1 MKTNEELQRDV
12 QNAIKWEPQLHA
24 AEIGVTAKDGIVTLM
39 GTVDAYYK
47 KIEAENA
54 AKNVDGVKAVVEEIE
69 IKYSSNTKS
78 DEDIAND
85 VLKALT
91 DNWNVPQEKIQI
103 KVEKGWVTLEGQV
116 TWNYQK
122 EAVNKS
128 INPLTGVK
136 GVINRI
142 KIKSEIQDE
151 IEKKNIVRALES
163 NWTLHSEDIFVKV
176 DGTTVTLTGAVSSL
190 FQKDLAEKI
199 VWKTPGIWSVNNQ
212 LVVEHKYA
220 NQNYSCDNRNSD

>member
-24 AEIGVTAKDGIVTLM
+24 AEIGVTAKDGVVTLM

-69 IKYSSNTKS
+69 IKYSSNAKS

-85 VLKALT
+85 VLKALI
-91 DNWNVPQEKIQI
+91 DNWNVPHEKIQV

-122 EAVNKS
+122 EAANKS
-128 INPLTGVK
+128 VGHLTGVK
-136 GVINRI
+136 GVTNRI
-142 KIKSEIQDE
+142 KIKSEVQDE
-151 IEKKNIVRALES
+151 IEKKNIVRALAS
-163 NWTLHSEDIFVKV
+163 NWTLHSENIFIKV
-176 DGTTVTLTGAVSSL
+176 DGTKVTLTGAVSSL

-199 VWKTPGIWSVNNQ
+199 VWKTPGIWSVDNQ
-212 LVVEHKYA
+212 LIVEHKYA
-220 NQNYSCDNRNSD
+220 ISE

>member
-12 QNAIKWEPQLHA
+12 QDAIKWEPQLHA
-24 AEIGVTAKDGIVTLM
+24 AEIGVTAKDGVVTLM

-116 TWNYQK
+116 IWNYQK
-122 EAVNKS
+122 EAANKS
-128 INPLTGVK
+128 VGHLTGVK
-136 GVINRI
+136 GVTNRI

-163 NWTLHSEDIFVKV
+163 NWTLHSENIFVKV

-220 NQNYSCDNRNSD
+220 ISE

>member
-24 AEIGVTAKDGIVTLM
+24 AEIGVTAKDGVVTLM

-47 KIEAENA
+47 KIQAENA

-69 IKYSSNTKS
+69 IKYSSNAMS
-78 DEDIAND
+78 DEDIANN
-85 VLKALT
+85 VLKALI
-91 DNWNVPQEKIQI
+91 DNWNVPHEKIQV

-122 EAVNKS
+122 EAANKS
-128 INPLTGVK
+128 VGHLTGVK
-136 GVINRI
+136 GVTNRI
-142 KIKSEIQDE
+142 KIKSEVQDE
-151 IEKKNIVRALES
+151 IEKKNIVRALAS
-163 NWTLHSEDIFVKV
+163 NWTLHSENIFIKV
-176 DGTTVTLTGAVSSL
+176 DGTKVTLTGAVSSL

-199 VWKTPGIWSVNNQ
+199 VWKTPGIWSVDNQ
-212 LVVEHKYA
+212 LIVEHKYA
-220 NQNYSCDNRNSD
+220 ISE

>member
-24 AEIGVTAKDGIVTLM
+24 AEIGVTAKDGVVTLM

-69 IKYSSNTKS
+69 IKYSSNAMS
-78 DEDIAND
+78 DEDIANN
-85 VLKALT
+85 VLKTLI
-91 DNWNVPQEKIQI
+91 DNWNVPHEKIQV

-122 EAVNKS
+122 EAANKS
-128 INPLTGVK
+128 VGHLTGVK
-136 GVINRI
+136 GVTNRI
-142 KIKSEIQDE
+142 KIKSEVEDE
-151 IEKKNIVRALES
+151 IEKKNIVRALAS
-163 NWTLHSEDIFVKV
+163 NWTLHSENIFIKV
-176 DGTTVTLTGAVSSL
+176 DGTKVTLTGAVSSL

-199 VWKTPGIWSVNNQ
+199 VWKTPGIWSVDNQ
-212 LVVEHKYA
+212 LIVEHKYA
-220 NQNYSCDNRNSD
+220 ISE

>member
-69 IKYSSNTKS
+69 VKYSSDAKT
-78 DEDIAND
+78 DEDIAID
-85 VLKALT
+85 ALKALL
-91 DNWNVPQEKIQI
+91 DNWNVPQEKIQV

-122 EAVNKS
+122 EAANKS
-128 INPLTGVK
+128 IGHLIGVK
-136 GVINRI
+136 GVTNHI
-142 KIKSEIQDE
+142 KIKAEVQNE
-151 IEKKNIVRALES
+151 IEKKNVQRALSS
-163 NWTLHSEDIFVKV
+163 NWTLHSENIFVKV
-176 DGTTVTLTGAVSSL
+176 DGTKVTLTGAVSSL

-199 VWKTPGIWSVNNQ
+199 VWKTPGIWSVDNQ
-212 LVVEHKYA
+212 LVVEHNYA
-220 NQNYSCDNRNSD
+220 ISE

>member
-24 AEIGVTAKDGIVTLM
+24 AEIGVTAKDGVVTLM

-69 IKYSSNTKS
+69 IKYSSNVMS
-78 DEDIAND
+78 DEDIANN
-85 VLKALT
+85 VLKPLI
-91 DNWNVPQEKIQI
+91 DNWNVPHEKIQV

-122 EAVNKS
+122 EAANKS
-128 INPLTGVK
+128 VGHLTGVK
-136 GVINRI
+136 GVTNRI
-142 KIKSEIQDE
+142 KIKSEVQDE
-151 IEKKNIVRALES
+151 IEKKNIVRALAS
-163 NWTLHSEDIFVKV
+163 NWTLHSENIFIKV
-176 DGTTVTLTGAVSSL
+176 DGTKVTLTGAVSSL

-199 VWKTPGIWSVNNQ
+199 VWKTPGIWSVDNQ
-212 LVVEHKYA
+212 LIVEHKYA
-220 NQNYSCDNRNSD
+220 ISE

>member
-1 MKTNEELQRDV
+1 MQRDV
-12 QNAIKWEPQLHA
+12 QNAIKWEPQLNA
-24 AEIGVTAKDGIVTLM
+24 AEIGVTAKDGVITLM

-78 DEDIAND
+78 DEDIAKD
-85 VLKALT
+85 ALKALT
-91 DNWNVPQEKIQI
+91 DNWNVPQERIQI

-122 EAVNKS
+122 EAANKS
-128 INPLTGVK
+128 IGHLTGVK
-136 GVINRI
+136 GVTNRI

-163 NWTLHSEDIFVKV
+163 NWTLHSENIFVKI

-220 NQNYSCDNRNSD
+220 ISE

>member
-12 QNAIKWEPQLHA
+12 QDAIKWEPQLNA
-24 AEIGVTAKDGIVTLM
+24 AEIGVIAKDGVVTLM

-54 AKNVDGVKAVVEEIE
+54 TKNVDGVKAVVEEIE

-78 DEDIAND
+78 DEDIANNI
-85 VLKALT
+85 LKALT

-103 KVEKGWVTLEGQV
+103 KVEKGWITLEGQV

-122 EAVNKS
+122 EAANKS
-128 INPLTGVK
+128 ISHLIGVK
-136 GVINRI
+136 GITNRI
-142 KIKSEIQDE
+142 KIKSETQDR
-151 IEKKNIVRALES
+151 IEKKNIVRALTS
-163 NWTLHSEDIFVKV
+163 NWTLHSENILVRV
-176 DGTTVTLTGAVSSL
+176 DDTRVTLTGAVSSL

-199 VWKTPGIWSVNNQ
+199 VWKTPGIWSVDNQ

-220 NQNYSCDNRNSD
+220 ISE

>member
-24 AEIGVTAKDGIVTLM
+24 AEIGVTAKDGVITLM
-39 GTVDAYYK
+39 GNVDAYFK

-54 AKNVDGVKAVVEEIE
+54 AKSVDGVKAVVEKIE
-69 IKYSSNTKS
+69 VRYSNSSKS

-85 VLKALT
+85 ALKALI
-91 DNWNVPQEKIQI
+91 DNWNVPQENIQI
-103 KVEKGWVTLEGQV
+103 KVEKGWVTLDGQV

-122 EAVNKS
+122 EAAQKS
-128 INPLTGVK
+128 IGHLTGVK
-136 GVINRI
+136 GLTNHI
-142 KIKSEIQDE
+142 KIKAEVQNE
-151 IEKKNIVRALES
+151 IEKKNIKRALAS
-163 NWTLHSEDIFVKV
+163 NWTLHSENIFIKV
-176 DGTTVTLTGAVSSL
+176 DGTNVTLTGAVSSL

-199 VWKTPGIWSVNNQ
+199 VWKTPGIWSVDNQ

-220 NQNYSCDNRNSD
+220 ISQ

>member
-12 QNAIKWEPQLHA
+12 QDAIKWEPQLHA
-24 AEIGVTAKDGIVTLM
+24 AEIGVTAKDGVVTLM

-116 TWNYQK
+116 IWNYQK
-122 EAVNKS
+122 EAANKS
-128 INPLTGVK
+128 VGHLTGVK
-136 GVINRI
+136 GVTNRI

-151 IEKKNIVRALES
+151 IEKKNIVKALES
-163 NWTLHSEDIFVKV
+163 NWTLHSENIFVKV

-199 VWKTPGIWSVNNQ
+199 VWKTPGIWSVSNQ

-220 NQNYSCDNRNSD
+220 ISE

>member
-12 QNAIKWEPQLHA
+12 QDAIKWEPQLHA
-24 AEIGVTAKDGIVTLM
+24 AEIGVTAKDGVVTLM

-116 TWNYQK
+116 IWNYQK
-122 EAVNKS
+122 EAANKS
-128 INPLTGVK
+128 VGHLTGVK
-136 GVINRI
+136 GVTNRI

-163 NWTLHSEDIFVKV
+163 NWTLHSENIFVKV
-176 DGTTVTLTGAVSSL
+176 NGTTVTLTGAVSSL

-220 NQNYSCDNRNSD
+220 ISE

>member
-69 IKYSSNTKS
+69 IKYSNSTRT
-78 DEDIAND
+78 DEDIAVD
-85 VLKALT
+85 ALKALL
-91 DNWNVPQEKIQI
+91 DSWNVPQENIQV
-103 KVEKGWVTLEGQV
+103 KVEKGWVTIEGHV

-122 EAVNKS
+122 EAAEKS
-128 INPLTGVK
+128 IAHISGVR
-136 GVINRI
+136 GVTNRI
-142 KIKSEIQDE
+142 KIKAEIQNE
-151 IEKKNIVRALES
+151 IEKHNIKRALSS
-163 NWTLHSEDIFVKV
+163 NWTLHSENILVKV
-176 DGTTVTLTGAVSSL
+176 DGTKVTLTGSVSSIY
-190 FQKDLAEKI
+190 QKDLAEKI
-199 VWKTPGIWSVNNQ
+199 VWKTPGIWAVDNQ
-212 LVVEHKYA
+212 LAVEHKYTPVL
-220 NQNYSCDNRNSD
+220 

>member
-24 AEIGVTAKDGIVTLM
+24 AEIGVTAKNGIVILM

-85 VLKALT
+85 VLKTLT
-91 DNWNVPQEKIQI
+91 DNWNVPQDKIQV
-103 KVEKGWVTLEGQV
+103 KVEKGWITLEGQV

-122 EAVNKS
+122 EAATKS
-128 INPLTGVK
+128 VGHLIGVK
-136 GVINRI
+136 GVTNRI

-151 IEKKNIVRALES
+151 IEKKNIVRALAS
-163 NWTLHSEDIFVKV
+163 NWTLHSENIFIKV
-176 DGTTVTLTGAVSSL
+176 DGTKVTLTGGVSSL

-199 VWKTPGIWSVNNQ
+199 IWKTPGIWSVDNQ

-220 NQNYSCDNRNSD
+220 ISE

>member
-24 AEIGVTAKDGIVTLM
+24 AEIGVTAKNGVVTLM

-47 KIEAENA
+47 KVEAENA

-85 VLKALT
+85 VLKTLT
-91 DNWNVPQEKIQI
+91 DNWNVPQDKIQV
-103 KVEKGWVTLEGQV
+103 KVEKGWITLEGQV

-122 EAVNKS
+122 EAANKS
-128 INPLTGVK
+128 VGHLTGVK
-136 GVINRI
+136 GVTNRI
-142 KIKSEIQDE
+142 KIKSEVQDE
-151 IEKKNIVRALES
+151 IEKKNIVRALAS
-163 NWTLHSEDIFVKV
+163 NWTLHSENIFIKV
-176 DGTTVTLTGAVSSL
+176 DGTKVTLTGGVSSL

-199 VWKTPGIWSVNNQ
+199 IWKTPGIWSVDNQ

-220 NQNYSCDNRNSD
+220 ISE

>member
-24 AEIGVTAKDGIVTLM
+24 AEIGVTAKDGVITLM
-39 GTVDAYYK
+39 GSVDAYFK

-69 IKYSSNTKS
+69 VRYSNSAKS

-85 VLKALT
+85 AIQALIYNLK
-91 DNWNVPQEKIQI
+91 VPHESIQI

-122 EAVNKS
+122 EGAEKS
-128 INPLTGVK
+128 IGHLTGVK
-136 GVINRI
+136 GVTNHI
-142 KIKSEIQDE
+142 KIKAEVQNE
-151 IEKKNIVRALES
+151 IEKKNIKRALAS
-163 NWTLHSEDIFVKV
+163 NWTLHSENIFIKV
-176 DGTTVTLTGAVSSL
+176 DGTKVTLTGSVSSL
-190 FQKDLAEKI
+190 YQKDLAEKI
-199 VWKTPGIWSVNNQ
+199 VWKTPGIWSVENL
-212 LVVEHKYA
+212 LVVEHRYA
-220 NQNYSCDNRNSD
+220 ISD

>member
-12 QNAIKWEPQLHA
+12 QDAIKWEPQLHA
-24 AEIGVTAKDGIVTLM
+24 AEIGVTAKDGVVTLM

-122 EAVNKS
+122 EAANKS
-128 INPLTGVK
+128 VGHLTGVK
-136 GVINRI
+136 GVTNRI

-151 IEKKNIVRALES
+151 IEKKNIVKALES
-163 NWTLHSEDIFVKV
+163 NWTLHSENIFIKV

-220 NQNYSCDNRNSD
+220 ISE

>member
-12 QNAIKWEPQLHA
+12 QDAIKWEPQLHA
-24 AEIGVTAKDGIVTLM
+24 AEIGVTAKDGVVTLM

-47 KIEAENA
+47 EIEAENA

-116 TWNYQK
+116 IWNYQK
-122 EAVNKS
+122 EATNKS
-128 INPLTGVK
+128 VGHLTGVK
-136 GVINRI
+136 GVTNRI

-163 NWTLHSEDIFVKV
+163 NWTLHSENIFVKV

-220 NQNYSCDNRNSD
+220 ISE

>member
-12 QNAIKWEPQLHA
+12 QNAIKWEPQLNA
-24 AEIGVTAKDGIVTLM
+24 AEIGVTAKDGVITLM

-78 DEDIAND
+78 DEDIAKD
-85 VLKALT
+85 ALKALT
-91 DNWNVPQEKIQI
+91 DNWNVPQERIQI

-122 EAVNKS
+122 EAANKS
-128 INPLTGVK
+128 IGHLTGVK
-136 GVINRI
+136 GVTNRI

-163 NWTLHSEDIFVKV
+163 NWTLHSENIFVKI

-199 VWKTPGIWSVNNQ
+199 VWKTPGIWLVNNQ

-220 NQNYSCDNRNSD
+220 ISE

>member
-24 AEIGVTAKDGIVTLM
+24 AEIGVTAKDGVVTLM

-122 EAVNKS
+122 EAANKS
-128 INPLTGVK
+128 VGHLTGVK
-136 GVINRI
+136 GVTNRI
-142 KIKSEIQDE
+142 KIKAEIQDE

-163 NWTLHSEDIFVKV
+163 NWTLHSENIFVKV
-176 DGTTVTLTGAVSSL
+176 NGTSVTLTGAVSSL

-220 NQNYSCDNRNSD
+220 ISE

>member
-24 AEIGVTAKDGIVTLM
+24 AEIGVTAKNGVVTLM

-91 DNWNVPQEKIQI
+91 DNWNVPQENIQI

-122 EAVNKS
+122 QAASKS
-128 INPLTGVK
+128 ISHLSGVK
-136 GVINRI
+136 GVNSHI

-151 IEKKNIVRALES
+151 IEKKNIVRALAS
-163 NWTLHSEDIFVKV
+163 NWTLHSENIIVRV
-176 DGTTVTLTGAVSSL
+176 DGTGVTLTGAVSSL
-190 FQKDLAEKI
+190 YQKDLAEKI
-199 VWKTPGIWSVNNQ
+199 VWKTPGIWSVDNQ
-212 LVVEHKYA
+212 LTVEHKYA
-220 NQNYSCDNRNSD
+220 ISE